1 MIPRDSYDSLKI
13 VFCIHNRQFFFCNRG
28 FFFNR
33 GFLID
38 NRGFF
43 IEIYRREKIVDFSM
57 KIVDFFNE
65 KSLLDE
71 SVGLFLDN
79 LL

>member
-1 MIPRDSYDSLKI
+1 MIPRDSLKI
-13 VFCIHNRQFFFCNRG
+13 VFCNLHSQSAIFFCNRG
-28 FFFNR
+28 FFLNR

-79 LL
+79 LS